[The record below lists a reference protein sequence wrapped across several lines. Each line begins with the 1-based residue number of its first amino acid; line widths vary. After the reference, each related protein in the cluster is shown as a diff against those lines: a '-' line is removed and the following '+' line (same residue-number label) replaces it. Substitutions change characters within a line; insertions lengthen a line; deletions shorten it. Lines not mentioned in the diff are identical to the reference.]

1 MNKLFFIIAT
11 LAVVV
16 LFTSASS
23 NNEKSGVVGTAAGDF
38 TVSNDDG
45 QVSLRQLRGK
55 YVLLTLWSSTDVV
68 SRLDNIRCD
77 RYAASSHSVERLSVN
92 FDRSKALFNELVA
105 ADSLDVS
112 TQYYCER
119 EERSV
124 FEQKWGTNQYN
135 TYLISPSGAVVAV
148 NPTNQEISRLVN

>member
-1 MNKLFFIIAT
+1 MVT

-23 NNEKSGVVGTAAGDF
+23 NNEKSGIVGTAASDF
-38 TVSNDDG
+38 TVGNDDG
-45 QVSLRQLRGK
+45 QMSLKQLRGK
-55 YVLLTLWSSTDVV
+55 YVLLTLWSSADVA

-77 RYAASSHSVERLSVN
+77 RYAAISQSVERLSVN

-105 ADSLDVS
+105 IDGLDSS

-119 EERSV
+119 QARSV
-124 FEQKWGTNQYN
+124 FEQKWGTDHHYN
-135 TYLISPSGAVVAV
+135 TYLISPSGTVVAV